1 MTPMIDVVFLLL
13 IFFLWT
19 SSFQAIETL
28 LPSQL
33 TIGGAA
39 GPRVELQQEDFERIV
54 VRIASRDGAAQWQ
67 INQQPVASLVEL
79 RQRLAQLASIKADLP
94 VVVDPLAEVPFGDVI
109 DVYDVALG
117 VGLSNIQFATRAELL
132 GSSSGLRPP
141 ATPRATP
148 AGDKDE

>member
-1 MTPMIDVVFLLL
+1 MRVPSSYARSSERAEAAMTPMIDVVFLLL

-39 GPRVELQQEDFERIV
+39 GPRAELQQEDFERIV

-67 INQQPVASLVEL
+67 INQQPVASLVDL
-79 RQRLAQLASIKADLP
+79 RQRLAQLASIRADLP
-94 VVVDPLAEVPFGDVI
+94 VVVDPMAEVPFGDVI
-109 DVYDVALG
+109 DVYDVALR
-117 VGLSNIQFATRAELL
+117 VGFSNIQFATRAELL
-132 GSSSGLRPP
+132 N
-141 ATPRATP
+141 
-148 AGDKDE
+148 